1 MAKLAL
7 LSVSDKDG
15 IVDFAAQLTSRGFKV
30 ISTGGTLKAIQ
41 DGGVQAT
48 AVEDITGFPEM
59 LDGRVKTLHPRVHA
73 GILAKRDNADHMAQL
88 AENHIDPIDLICVNL
103 YPFKETIQKDG
114 VSDAEAIENIDI
126 GGPSMLRAA
135 AKNYRDVT
143 VITDKADYAD
153 FLAKFDN
160 GTADEAY
167 RRELAAKVF
176 RQTAAYDAL
185 IAKYLTTEEFPEK
198 LTMTY
203 EKVEDMR
210 YGENSHQKA
219 AYYKDPIPEAYSLAN
234 AKQLHGKA
242 LSYNNTRDADAA
254 LRIIADFDEK
264 PTVVALK
271 HMNPCGIGV
280 GDTLLDAWQ
289 LAFDADPISIFGGII
304 ALNRQVDLATAE
316 KMHALFLEIIIAPGY
331 DDDAYAVLAKKKN
344 LRILTLDFVPMKKQR
359 QDSVSLLGG
368 LLLQDSDTTHE
379 TYDQFEV
386 VSKVQPTQAQ
396 LKALQ
401 FGQTVVKHVKS
412 NAIVVTTDHQTLG
425 VGAGQ
430 MNRID
435 SVKIAID
442 KAKDKPDF
450 ADAILASDAFFPMDD
465 SVEFA
470 AKNGIKAVVEP
481 GGSIKDK
488 DSIAK
493 ADEYGIALVFSGVRH
508 FKH

>member
-1 MAKLAL
+1 
-7 LSVSDKDG
+7 
-15 IVDFAAQLTSRGFKV
+15 
-30 ISTGGTLKAIQ
+30 
-41 DGGVQAT
+41 
-48 AVEDITGFPEM
+48 
-59 LDGRVKTLHPRVHA
+59 
-73 GILAKRDNADHMAQL
+73 
-88 AENHIDPIDLICVNL
+88 
-103 YPFKETIQKDG
+103 
-114 VSDAEAIENIDI
+114 
-126 GGPSMLRAA
+126 
-135 AKNYRDVT
+135 
-143 VITDKADYAD
+143 
-153 FLAKFDN
+153 
-160 GTADEAY
+160 
-167 RRELAAKVF
+167 
-176 RQTAAYDAL
+176 
-185 IAKYLTTEEFPEK
+185 
-198 LTMTY
+198 
-203 EKVEDMR
+203 
-210 YGENSHQKA
+210 
-219 AYYKDPIPEAYSLAN
+219 
-234 AKQLHGKA
+234 
-242 LSYNNTRDADAA
+242 
-254 LRIIADFDEK
+254 
-264 PTVVALK
+264 
-271 HMNPCGIGV
+271 
-280 GDTLLDAWQ
+280 
-289 LAFDADPISIFGGII
+289 
-304 ALNRQVDLATAE
+304 
-316 KMHALFLEIIIAPGY
+316 
-331 DDDAYAVLAKKKN
+331 
-344 LRILTLDFVPMKKQR
+344 MKKQR